1 MYYICNINKKD
12 IVRDL
17 WIMYVTATKIYYMR
31 KETKKNNNK
40 SHVEDEE
47 IDRILKEA
55 GVSDDSDTSTDL
67 SSEDSDTDYSDTS
80 DETVIEEEDESESE
94 QHTSKKLKTTHKK
107 KKKTKKHSQEEMIE
121 EIHNHITS
129 LTKNVP
135 LVKLSVIFLYMGC
148 LWLRLPVMISDF
160 HT

>member
-1 MYYICNINKKD
+1 
-12 IVRDL
+12 
-17 WIMYVTATKIYYMR
+17 MYVTATKVYYMR
-31 KETKKNNNK
+31 KEAKENKDK
-40 SHVEDEE
+40 SHAEDEE

-55 GVSDDSDTSTDL
+55 GVSDSDIDSDSDSGSDL
-67 SSEDSDTDYSDTS
+67 SSEDSETDYSDASEKTVLEDDDD
-80 DETVIEEEDESESE
+80 DENEGGE
-94 QHTSKKLKTTHKK
+94 HTSKKLKTTTSKSHKK
-107 KKKTKKHSQEEMIE
+107 KRKAKKHKIKTQEEMIE
-121 EIHNHITS
+121 DIHKHITS